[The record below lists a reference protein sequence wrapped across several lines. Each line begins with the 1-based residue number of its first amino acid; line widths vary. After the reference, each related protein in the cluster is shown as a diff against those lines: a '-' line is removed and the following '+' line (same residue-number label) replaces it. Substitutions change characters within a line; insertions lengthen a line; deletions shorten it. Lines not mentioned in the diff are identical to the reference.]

1 MRRTGLLIVALTAA
15 LAYAA
20 ALAAQSL
27 ADVAKKEEERRKEI
41 KTPAKVLTNK
51 DLGDVP
57 AQPTASTPDTPSPAA
72 GSTETPAPAAAGSTP
87 DAGDAAKGKE
97 TGGATPD
104 AGDAAKGKE
113 PGGVVKDQKY
123 WSAKMKTLQE
133 ALAHDQVLADA
144 MQTQINSLTTDFVNR
159 DDPAQRAIIERNRVT
174 ALGELNRLKDQ
185 KAIDDLQEDARRAG
199 VPPGWL
205 R

>member
-1 MRRTGLLIVALTAA
+1 MRKTGMLIVALVTA
-15 LAYAA
+15 LAYAVP
-20 ALAAQSL
+20 LAAQSL
-27 ADVAKKEEERRKEI
+27 ADVARKEEERRKEI

-57 AQPTASTPDTPSPAA
+57 PAPAPSTPPSGSSAPDTSASTPA
-72 GSTETPAPAAAGSTP
+72 APADTG
-87 DAGDAAKGKE
+87 DAGKGRE
-97 TGGATPD
+97 TGGA
-104 AGDAAKGKE
+104 A
-113 PGGVVKDQKY
+113 KDQKY
-123 WSAKMKTLQE
+123 WSDKMKSLQD
-133 ALAHDQVLADA
+133 ALSHDQVLADA

-159 DDPAQRAIIERNRVT
+159 DDPAQRAVIERNRVT

-185 KAIDDLQEDARRAG
+185 IKKDQKAIDDLQEEARRAG